1 MPSETP
7 DPNAETDPAR
17 PLGDVR
23 TYTRRRR
30 TSPRVLII
38 AILGAAAITVG
49 GAALMALILA
59 AIANSVH

>member
-7 DPNAETDPAR
+7 GPNDETDPAR
-17 PLGDVR
+17 PLGEVR
-23 TYTRRRR
+23 AYARRRR
-30 TSPRVLII
+30 PNVKVLVI
-38 AILGAAAITVG
+38 AILGAAAITIG